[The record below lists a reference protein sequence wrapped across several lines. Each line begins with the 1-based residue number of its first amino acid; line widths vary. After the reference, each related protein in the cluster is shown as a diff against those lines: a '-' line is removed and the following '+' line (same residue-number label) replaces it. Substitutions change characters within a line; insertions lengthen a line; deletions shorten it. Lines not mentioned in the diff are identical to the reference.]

1 MKRNI
6 LISLI
11 IIFVS
16 IFNLRAYEKPKY
28 LVTKDSYFV
37 DYYYDH
43 YENTQKIKKGTIL
56 NLRDNWS
63 FLISDTVNISIHGSS
78 TYGKIFPEIAIPLRT
93 DTLFDEDFLCTN
105 TKESFLWLPVYY
117 LDFLKSKQRDYLL
130 KNDEKDV
137 LIEVYDGEHWIDYFL
152 LENYL
157 KVTNI
162 MIGLGIVNDETEHR
176 TYDLNIIDIKKVNHG
191 YDVTVTNG
199 RRIINTMSEIYDIDN
214 WLFSVMPNYTDYTP
228 YKLLIRFDGDY
239 LNLFLNNLNTPIQT
253 FFKAYTETQEQI
265 RSLVKINT
273 VDLSRVTWPR
283 HADGTCDYDGSKKA
297 HTATKPAAISSTP
310 TINVAPNKTMTVKE
324 NLKLRSGEA
333 ATTSVLAV
341 MSAGTRVK
349 ILTLGRQATIDGI
362 TSNWVQ
368 VEVQAGAKDKDGKAI
383 AAGTTGW
390 CFGGY
395 LTER

>member
-6 LISLI
+6 LISL

-105 TKESFLWLPVYY
+105 TKKSFLWLPVYY

-283 HADGTCDYDGSKKA
+283 HADGTYDYE
-297 HTATKPAAISSTP
+297 TAVWSQSGKRYRASD
-310 TINVAPNKTMTVKE
+310 
-324 NLKLRSGEA
+324 NLRLRSSGSTA
-333 ATTSVLAV
+333 GKPVVTIGKGTQVKVLAV
-341 MSAGTRVK
+341 GAK
-349 ILTLGRQATIDGI
+349 QTIDGI

-368 VEVQAGAKDKDGKAI
+368 VEVQAGAKDRDGKPI
-383 AAGTTGW
+383 AAGTVGW

>member
-105 TKESFLWLPVYY
+105 TKKSFLWLPVYY

-176 TYDLNIIDIKKVNHG
+176 TYDLNIIDIKKVKHG

-283 HADGTCDYDGSKKA
+283 HADGTYDYE
-297 HTATKPAAISSTP
+297 TAVWPQSGKHYRASD
-310 TINVAPNKTMTVKE
+310 
-324 NLKLRSGEA
+324 NLRLRSSGSTA
-333 ATTSVLAV
+333 GRSVV
-341 MSAGTRVK
+341 TIGKGTQVK
-349 ILTLGRQATIDGI
+349 VLGIGAEQTIDGI

-368 VEVQAGAKDKDGKAI
+368 VEVQAGTKDRDGKAI

-395 LTER
+395 LAER

>member
-105 TKESFLWLPVYY
+105 TKKSFLWLPVYY

-283 HADGTCDYDGSKKA
+283 HADGSCDYE
-297 HTATKPAAISSTP
+297 TA
-310 TINVAPNKTMTVKE
+310 VTVQQGKCYRASD
-324 NLKLRSGEA
+324 NLRLRSSGS
-333 ATTSVLAV
+333 T
-341 MSAGTRVK
+341 AGKPVVTIGKGTQVK
-349 ILTLGRQATIDGI
+349 VITVGAEQTIDNI

-368 VEVQAGAKDKDGKAI
+368 VEVQAGAKDRDGQPI
-383 AAGTTGW
+383 AARTTGW
-390 CFGGY
+390 VFGGY
-395 LTER
+395 LE

>member
-105 TKESFLWLPVYY
+105 TKKSFLWLPVYY

-283 HADGTCDYDGSKKA
+283 HADGTCDYE
-297 HTATKPAAISSTP
+297 TAVRLQSGKRCRASD
-310 TINVAPNKTMTVKE
+310 
-324 NLKLRSGEA
+324 NLRLRSSGSTA
-333 ATTSVLAV
+333 GKPVVTIGKGTQVKVIAV
-341 MSAGTRVK
+341 GAE
-349 ILTLGRQATIDGI
+349 QTIDNLI
-362 TSNWVQ
+362 SNWVQ
-368 VEVQAGAKDKDGKAI
+368 VEVQAGAKDRDGKPI
-383 AAGTTGW
+383 AAGTVGW
-390 CFGGY
+390 CLGGY

>member
-6 LISLI
+6 LISL

-105 TKESFLWLPVYY
+105 TKKSFLWLPVYY

-283 HADGTCDYDGSKKA
+283 HADGTCDYE
-297 HTATKPAAISSTP
+297 TAVRLQSGKRYRASD
-310 TINVAPNKTMTVKE
+310 
-324 NLKLRSGEA
+324 NLRLRSSGSTA
-333 ATTSVLAV
+333 GKPVVTIGKGTQVKVLAV
-341 MSAGTRVK
+341 GAE
-349 ILTLGRQATIDGI
+349 QTIDGI
-362 TSNWVQ
+362 ISNWVQ
-368 VEVQAGAKDKDGKAI
+368 VEVQTGAKDRDGKPI

-390 CFGGY
+390 VFGGY
-395 LTER
+395 LGE

>member
-16 IFNLRAYEKPKY
+16 IFNLSAYEKPKY

-105 TKESFLWLPVYY
+105 TKKSFLWLPVYY

-283 HADGTCDYDGSKKA
+283 HADGTYDYE
-297 HTATKPAAISSTP
+297 TAVWPQSGKHYRASD
-310 TINVAPNKTMTVKE
+310 
-324 NLKLRSGEA
+324 NLRLRSSGSTA
-333 ATTSVLAV
+333 GRPVVTIGKGTQVKVLGIGAE
-341 MSAGTRVK
+341 
-349 ILTLGRQATIDGI
+349 QTIDGI

-368 VEVQAGAKDKDGKAI
+368 VEVQVGAKDKDGKAI

>member
-105 TKESFLWLPVYY
+105 TKKSFLWLPVYY

-199 RRIINTMSEIYDIDN
+199 RRIINTMSDIYDIDN

-283 HADGTCDYDGSKKA
+283 HADGTYDYE
-297 HTATKPAAISSTP
+297 TAVWPQSGKHYRASD
-310 TINVAPNKTMTVKE
+310 
-324 NLKLRSGEA
+324 NLRLRSSGSTA
-333 ATTSVLAV
+333 GRSVV
-341 MSAGTRVK
+341 TIGKGTQVK
-349 ILTLGRQATIDGI
+349 VLGIGAEQTIDGI

-368 VEVQAGAKDKDGKAI
+368 VEVQAGTKDRDGKAI

-395 LTER
+395 LAER

>member
-105 TKESFLWLPVYY
+105 TKKSFLWLPVYY

-283 HADGTCDYDGSKKA
+283 HADGSCDYE
-297 HTATKPAAISSTP
+297 TAVTLQQGKRYRASD
-310 TINVAPNKTMTVKE
+310 
-324 NLKLRSGEA
+324 NLRLRSSGS
-333 ATTSVLAV
+333 T
-341 MSAGTRVK
+341 AGKPVVTIGKGTQVK
-349 ILTLGRQATIDGI
+349 VITVGAEQTIDNI

-368 VEVQAGAKDKDGKAI
+368 VEVQAGAKDRDGQPI
-383 AAGTTGW
+383 AARTTGW
-390 CFGGY
+390 VFGGY
-395 LTER
+395 LE

>member
-105 TKESFLWLPVYY
+105 TKKSFLWLPVYY

-283 HADGTCDYDGSKKA
+283 HADGTYDYE
-297 HTATKPAAISSTP
+297 TAVWPQSGKHYRASD
-310 TINVAPNKTMTVKE
+310 
-324 NLKLRSGEA
+324 NLRLRSSGSTA
-333 ATTSVLAV
+333 GRSVV
-341 MSAGTRVK
+341 TIGKGTQVK
-349 ILTLGRQATIDGI
+349 VLGIGAEQTIDGI

-368 VEVQAGAKDKDGKAI
+368 VEVQAGTKDRDGKAI

-395 LTER
+395 LAER

>member
-105 TKESFLWLPVYY
+105 TKKSFLWLPVYY

-283 HADGTCDYDGSKKA
+283 HADGTCDYE
-297 HTATKPAAISSTP
+297 TAVRLQSGKRYRASD
-310 TINVAPNKTMTVKE
+310 
-324 NLKLRSGEA
+324 NLRLRSSGSTA
-333 ATTSVLAV
+333 GKPVVTIGKGTQVKVLGIGAE
-341 MSAGTRVK
+341 
-349 ILTLGRQATIDGI
+349 QTIDGI

-368 VEVQAGAKDKDGKAI
+368 VEVQAGAKDRDGKAI

-395 LTER
+395 LK

>member
-105 TKESFLWLPVYY
+105 TKKSFLWLPVYY

-283 HADGTCDYDGSKKA
+283 HADGSCDYETTVRLQSGKRYRASDNLRLHSSGS
-297 HTATKPAAISSTP
+297 TAGKPVV
-310 TINVAPNKTMTVKE
+310 TIGKGTQVK
-324 NLKLRSGEA
+324 
-333 ATTSVLAV
+333 VLAV
-341 MSAGTRVK
+341 GAK
-349 ILTLGRQATIDGI
+349 QIIDGI

-368 VEVQAGAKDKDGKAI
+368 VEVQAGAKDRDGNAI
-383 AAGTTGW
+383 AAGTRGW

-395 LTER
+395 LTE

>member
-6 LISLI
+6 LISL

-105 TKESFLWLPVYY
+105 TKKSFLWLPVYY

-283 HADGTCDYDGSKKA
+283 HADGSCDYE
-297 HTATKPAAISSTP
+297 TA
-310 TINVAPNKTMTVKE
+310 VTVQQGKCYRASD
-324 NLKLRSGEA
+324 NLRLRSSGSTA
-333 ATTSVLAV
+333 GKPVVTIGKGTQVKVLGIGAE
-341 MSAGTRVK
+341 
-349 ILTLGRQATIDGI
+349 QTIDGI

-368 VEVQAGAKDKDGKAI
+368 VEVQAGAKDRDGKPI
-383 AAGTTGW
+383 AAGTVGW

-395 LTER
+395 LGE

>member
-28 LVTKDSYFV
+28 LVIKDSYFV

-105 TKESFLWLPVYY
+105 TKKSFLWLPVYY

-130 KNDEKDV
+130 KNGEKDV

-283 HADGTCDYDGSKKA
+283 HADGTCDYE
-297 HTATKPAAISSTP
+297 TAVRLQSGKRYRASD
-310 TINVAPNKTMTVKE
+310 
-324 NLKLRSGEA
+324 NLRLRSSGSTA
-333 ATTSVLAV
+333 GKPVVTIGKGTQVKVIAV
-341 MSAGTRVK
+341 GAE
-349 ILTLGRQATIDGI
+349 QTIDGI

-395 LTER
+395 LGE

>member
-105 TKESFLWLPVYY
+105 TKKSFLWLPVYY

-283 HADGTCDYDGSKKA
+283 HADGTYDYE
-297 HTATKPAAISSTP
+297 TAVWPQSGKHYRASD
-310 TINVAPNKTMTVKE
+310 
-324 NLKLRSGEA
+324 NLRLRSSGSTA
-333 ATTSVLAV
+333 GRSVV
-341 MSAGTRVK
+341 TIGKGTQVK
-349 ILTLGRQATIDGI
+349 VLGIGAEQTIDGI

-368 VEVQAGAKDKDGKAI
+368 VEVQAGAKDRDGKAI

-395 LTER
+395 LAER

>member
-105 TKESFLWLPVYY
+105 TKKSFLWLPVYY

-283 HADGTCDYDGSKKA
+283 HADGTCDYE
-297 HTATKPAAISSTP
+297 TAVRLQSGKRYRASD
-310 TINVAPNKTMTVKE
+310 
-324 NLKLRSGEA
+324 NLRLRSSGSTA
-333 ATTSVLAV
+333 GKPVVTIGKGTQVKVIAV
-341 MSAGTRVK
+341 GAE
-349 ILTLGRQATIDGI
+349 QTIDGI

-368 VEVQAGAKDKDGKAI
+368 VEVQAGAKDRDGKPI
-383 AAGTTGW
+383 AAGTVGW

-395 LTER
+395 LAER